1 MDKIQ
6 LKDKKFKLFI
16 PQESIAKAVAQVAR
30 QIEHD
35 IKQQE
40 NREVLFV
47 CILNGAF
54 MFASEL
60 MSELNESY
68 EITFARYASYAGTN
82 STGVLQEIMPIRENI
97 QGKTL
102 ILLED
107 IIDTGFTMKHVI
119 AKLKEQGVAEVKLA
133 TMLFKP
139 ESLRCDLKPDYV
151 GIQIPPA
158 FIVGHGLDYDGMGRA
173 YRDIYVID
181 E

>member
-16 PQESIAKAVAQVAR
+16 PQEAIAKAVAQVAR

-35 IKQQE
+35 IKQHEDQD
-40 NREVLFV
+40 VLFV

-82 STGVLQEIMPIRENI
+82 STGVLQEIMPIKENI
-97 QGKTL
+97 IFSLPSTAISSGRKRLLVRCL
-102 ILLED
+102 IPSGACRSSWPTRQPGRL
-107 IIDTGFTMKHVI
+107 
-119 AKLKEQGVAEVKLA
+119 
-133 TMLFKP
+133 
-139 ESLRCDLKPDYV
+139 SLSVNCRSC
-151 GIQIPPA
+151 QWT
-158 FIVGHGLDYDGMGRA
+158 R
-173 YRDIYVID
+173 
-181 E
+181 